1 MSTEAVL
8 LVAATLNLALI
19 IGLSLSTALLKAR
32 RERRAKHHEEELAQL
47 RPVMM
52 RYLATWED
60 GDAHD
65 LADMLIGYHGVTTS
79 FEELV
84 AGLLPKL
91 RGADRSVLVDIL
103 RRRGTIDAARQNTSS
118 RVAVRRYRAVELLG
132 AAGVGE
138 GVPEAAKLLA
148 DHSTDVRL
156 AAVRALGRIGTGE
169 AGTALLEHLDSE
181 VGQKYP
187 LPPHPVTMA
196 LLRIGADATQ
206 ALTQALNAEQ
216 VEVRTIAA
224 EVLGVLGVYPA
235 VSELQIR
242 MRVDP
247 SVSVRLGATH
257 ALGRL
262 SLPSS
267 VDDLTAMLRTE
278 EDVEVLAAAC
288 TALGRIIDPASM
300 PELEQ
305 AVAHPHPTVRVA
317 AAMALVPFGETGL
330 DRLREIAQR
339 DAEGGDAA
347 REVLARNSIATN
359 TTPLISL

>member
-8 LVAATLNLALI
+8 LIAATVNLALI
-19 IGLSLSTALLKAR
+19 IGLSLSTAVFKAR
-32 RERRAKHHEEELAQL
+32 RERRSRRHEEELALL

-103 RRRGTIDAARQNTSS
+103 RRRGTIDEARQSTHS
-118 RVAVRRYRAVELLG
+118 RWPVRRYRAVELLG
-132 AAGVGE
+132 AAGVSE
-138 GVPEAAKLLA
+138 GIEAAGRLLG
-148 DHSTDVRL
+148 DRNTDVRL

-169 AGTALLEHLDSE
+169 SAAALLEHLDSE
-181 VGQKYP
+181 EAQKHP
-187 LPPHPVTMA
+187 IPPHPVTMA
-196 LLRIGADATQ
+196 LLRTGTDATEPLTR
-206 ALTQALNAEQ
+206 ALEADS
-216 VEVRTIAA
+216 VEVRTIAT

-235 VSELQIR
+235 VAGLQIR

-247 SVSVRLGATH
+247 SASVRLGATH

-262 SLPSS
+262 SMPGS

-278 EDVEVLAAAC
+278 LEVEVLAAAC
-288 TALGRIIDPASM
+288 TALGRIADPASV

-317 AAMALVPFGETGL
+317 AAMALAAFGDIGL
-330 DRLREIAQR
+330 GRLREIAQR

-347 REVLARNSIATN
+347 REVLARNSIATQ

>member
-1 MSTEAVL
+1 MSIETVL
-8 LVAATLNLALI
+8 LVAATLNLVLI
-19 IGLSLSTALLKAR
+19 IGLSLGTAAIKAR
-32 RERRAKHHEEELAQL
+32 RERRSRRHEQELAML

-65 LADMLIGYHGVTTS
+65 LADLLIGYQGVTTS

-91 RGADRSVLVDIL
+91 RGADRSMLVDIL
-103 RRRGTIDAARQNTSS
+103 RRRGTIESARRGTTS
-118 RVAVRRYRAVELLG
+118 RLAVRRYRAVELLG
-132 AAGVGE
+132 AAGVTE
-138 GVPEAAKLLA
+138 GIGEAARLL
-148 DHSTDVRL
+148 DDPSVEVRL
-156 AAVRALGRIGTGE
+156 AAVRALGRIGTQE
-169 AGTALLEHLDSE
+169 AATALLDHLDAVE
-181 VGQKYP
+181 ENKHP
-187 LPPHPVTMA
+187 IPPHPVTMA
-196 LLRIGADATQ
+196 LLRIGTDATEPLLK
-206 ALTQALNAEQ
+206 ALSAQSIL
-216 VEVRTIAA
+216 VRTIAA

-235 VSELQIR
+235 VSGLQTA
-242 MRVDP
+242 MREDLFA
-247 SVSVRLGATH
+247 SVRLGATH

-262 SLPSS
+262 GMPGS
-267 VDDLTAMLRTE
+267 VEDLTFMLSTE

-288 TALGRIIDPASM
+288 NALGRIADPASLGD
-300 PELEQ
+300 LEQ

-317 AAMALVPFGETGL
+317 AAMALAAFGEPGL

-347 REVLARNSIATN
+347 RELLARNSIATD